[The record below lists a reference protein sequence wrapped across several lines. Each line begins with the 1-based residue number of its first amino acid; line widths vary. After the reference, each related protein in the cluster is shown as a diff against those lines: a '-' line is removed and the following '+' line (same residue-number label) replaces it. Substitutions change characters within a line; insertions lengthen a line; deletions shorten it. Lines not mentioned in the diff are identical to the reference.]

1 MTTPTPSPS
10 PSTPNATDPQP
21 TPPPTTPPTL
31 FAPRSLKQFT
41 LFLAGASFF
50 TLSTLITRRA
60 LLRRRLATFPSFYHP
75 SNAPPRLPV
84 NGPLEAVEALS
95 LATVNVSSFMMMMAG
110 GGLWAWDI
118 STLEDLRRKVR
129 GRLGIEAGEGREQ
142 VAEEEFEEWLAG
154 VLERK
159 ERKGREGR
167 EG

>member
-1 MTTPTPSPS
+1 
-10 PSTPNATDPQP
+10 
-21 TPPPTTPPTL
+21 
-31 FAPRSLKQFT
+31 
-41 LFLAGASFF
+41 
-50 TLSTLITRRA
+50 
-60 LLRRRLATFPSFYHP
+60 
-75 SNAPPRLPV
+75 
-84 NGPLEAVEALS
+84 
-95 LATVNVSSFMMMMAG
+95 MMMMAG

-118 STLEDLRRKVR
+118 STLDDLRRKVR